1 MTFSRLFVIYM
12 LSAFVV
18 LLIIHVIL
26 RKPHPFFHSLKAF
39 TAGIISVILI
49 SMAEPYTGIKIPLNE
64 FSLAVSSVAGLPGI
78 GALALLNSIVM

>member
-1 MTFSRLFVIYM
+1 MTVSRLLGIYM
-12 LSAFVV
+12 ISAFIV

-26 RKPHPFFHSLKAF
+26 RKPHPFFHSFKAL
-39 TAGIISVILI
+39 TVGVISIVLI

-78 GALALLNSIVM
+78 GALALLNSIIM